1 MKPVILLAEAVE
13 DLENA
18 RDFYDRQQAGVGDYC
33 VRSLIADTEKLADFH
48 GIHPKHFGCYRM
60 LASRFPFGVYYQ
72 NIESAVCVIAILDL
86 RRDPSWIHS
95 EMDRRS
101 GA

>member
-1 MKPVILLAEAVE
+1 VKPVILLAEAVE

-18 RDFYDRQQAGVGDYC
+18 RDFYDRQQQGVGDYC
-33 VRSLIADTEKLADFH
+33 VRSLIADMGKLADYH

-72 NIESAVCVIAILDL
+72 IIESAVAVVAILDL

-101 GA
+101 